1 MRENYL
7 NEMAKIAAEGMGHP
21 ESYFSTL
28 TFTSLMTQN
37 IEEQFIPPLF
47 SDSGNR
53 KRFAFGYINIS
64 HKIRH
69 EMM

>member
-1 MRENYL
+1 
-7 NEMAKIAAEGMGHP
+7 MAKIAAEGMGHH
-21 ESYFSTL
+21 ESYWKTL

-64 HKIRH
+64 HKIRQSII
-69 EMM
+69 